1 MRPSS
6 TARRYAEAAFDVAHQ
21 DGNAD
26 QWLADLRRVQQ
37 LLDRPIVRQY
47 FEEPNVS
54 REEKVETLPRLFPD
68 LPEHVLNLLRILTN
82 KHRMHLIPA
91 VADELERL
99 IRESRGITEATVTVA
114 RPVDE
119 QERREIAQRL
129 GTLLG
134 KQVVIHTEV
143 DESIIG
149 GIVIRIGDQLMDASV
164 AGRFERLR
172 QELAV

>member
-1 MRPSS
+1 
-6 TARRYAEAAFDVAHQ
+6 
-21 DGNAD
+21 
-26 QWLADLRRVQQ
+26 
-37 LLDRPIVRQY
+37 
-47 FEEPNVS
+47 
-54 REEKVETLPRLFPD
+54 
-68 LPEHVLNLLRILTN
+68 
-82 KHRMHLIPA
+82 MHLIPA